1 MNHDRRDSLRS
12 SLLRRDFPESLR
24 MCVCHAYTRT
34 LITRTYFTIPYG
46 ATDAY
51 IPARLQTRPAR
62 HLRGNLRRNDCE
74 SLHGRKRDDTNINAS
89 TGVYYVLKRYLVK
102 AVGLPKGRQP
112 SLCPQVV
119 NAKVQRARD
128 FRKLKIK

>member
-34 LITRTYFTIPYG
+34 LITRAYFTIPYG

-74 SLHGRKRDDTNINAS
+74 SLHGRKRDDTNINAVDGRILCFEEVLSQSSRSSKRTS
-89 TGVYYVLKRYLVK
+89 TLSLSSNRKR
-102 AVGLPKGRQP
+102 
-112 SLCPQVV
+112 
-119 NAKVQRARD
+119 
-128 FRKLKIK
+128 